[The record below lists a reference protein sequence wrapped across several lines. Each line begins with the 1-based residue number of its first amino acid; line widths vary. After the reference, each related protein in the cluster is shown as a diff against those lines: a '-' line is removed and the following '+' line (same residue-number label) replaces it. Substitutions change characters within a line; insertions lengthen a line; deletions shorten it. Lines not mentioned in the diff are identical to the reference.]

1 MSSLRETTSG
11 HTSSQTPPK
20 PSSTTEPLAKQ
31 VQYKF
36 LSEENQALRFRL
48 SHVDV
53 SVANALRRT
62 LLSDIPIH
70 VIQTVEDADKGAPP
84 NNTNQHKKQC
94 DILVNTG
101 RLTNEILKHRL
112 SLIPVH
118 SKVSHTEWSDVV
130 DGGSGSSASTPMSW
144 LDRLPGRV
152 EVEVHVQAQDAMRW
166 VTTEDF
172 RLRLTSSSSSSSSDI
187 GADKKPRYLPATV
200 SQQIFPKHELTQ
212 QFIEFARLRPKLGD
226 SIPGEELHLVAQFA
240 VGTAREN
247 SAYNVVSK
255 CAFQNT
261 VSTTAVHEA
270 WEKEQERLQQDDK
283 LSSADIASRKKDFMC
298 LDAQRHFEPDSFDFV
313 VQTVGIYRNEELM
326 ATACL
331 VLQERILKLYDDLR
345 DHRTLVRRAE
355 VTMEHAYDVIL
366 EQEDYT
372 LGNLLAYLM
381 LESYYYVNNDD
392 VKLSFCGFKKEHPH
406 DDDSTLRLAFDD
418 AVDEAKVRECLK
430 AVCGKAHAIFERI
443 GDFFGKR

>member
-11 HTSSQTPPK
+11 HTSSQTPPT

-36 LSEENQALRFRL
+36 LSEEHQALRFRL

-70 VIQTVEDADKGAPP
+70 VIQTVEHDDKGAPP

-94 DILVNTG
+94 DVLVNTG

-118 SKVSHTEWSDVV
+118 SKHITEWSDDVTV
-130 DGGSGSSASTPMSW
+130 HQKSSHASSW
-144 LDRLPGRV
+144 LDRLPGHV

-172 RLRLTSSSSSSSSDI
+172 RLRLTSSSEL
-187 GADKKPRYLPATV
+187 GEVKMQGLYLPATV
-200 SQQIFPKHELTQ
+200 TQQIFPKHELTQ

-261 VSTTAVHEA
+261 VSTTAVREA
-270 WEKEQERLQQDDK
+270 WEKEHERLQQDDK
-283 LSSADIASRKKDFMC
+283 LSASDIASRKKDFMC

-313 VQTVGIYRNEELM
+313 IQTVGIYRNEELM
-326 ATACL
+326 ATACH
-331 VLQERILKLYDDLR
+331 VLRERILKLYDDLR

-381 LESYYYVNNDD
+381 LETYYYYDKED
-392 VKLSFCGFKKEHPH
+392 AKLSFCGFKKEHPH
-406 DDDSTLRLAFDD
+406 DDDSTLRLAFVD
-418 AVDEAKVRECLK
+418 AVDEARVRECLK

-443 GDFFGKR
+443 GDFFGKP